1 MPSRPP
7 VIRSGSVSQDWRLP
21 LSVEKSWVYVQTLNR
36 LETSYSMFSVNLD
49 EALGLR
55 RSGQVSKA
63 NQVLC
68 VSPALCKKFSVLLLG
83 LLRAMLSHA
92 RHFGIAPNMAPLN
105 PENFQNAKS
114 QRVARFNGIL
124 NKVLLTRK
132 SQFLQKASTLI
143 ELVEDLGDNYVGAAG
158 EAGDERSYHPDA
170 SWEALDPVHYDLNT
184 SLREAVV
191 LLKSFLHALPVS
203 QLPDFQSALDKS
215 QLRPPSRVALVAEH
229 LAHRRM
235 APIKGQ

>member
-1 MPSRPP
+1 VPSRPP
-7 VIRSGSVSQDWRLP
+7 LTHSGSVSQDWRMP
-21 LSVEKSWVYVQTLNR
+21 LSVEKSGIYIQTLNR

-55 RSGQVSKA
+55 RSGQVLKA

-68 VSPALCKKFSVLLLG
+68 ISPSLCQKFSALLVG
-83 LLRAMLSHA
+83 LLRAMLTHS
-92 RHFGIAPNMAPLN
+92 RHFGISPNMAPLN
-105 PENFQNAKS
+105 PENFQNAKC
-114 QRVARFNGIL
+114 QRVARLNGIL

-132 SQFLQKASTLI
+132 SQFLQKASALI
-143 ELVEDLGDNYVGAAG
+143 DLVEDLGDNYVGAAG
-158 EAGDERSYHPDA
+158 EAGDEHSYHPDE

-191 LLKSFLHALPVS
+191 LLKSFLHAIPVS
-203 QLPDFQSALDKS
+203 QLLDFQSALDKS
-215 QLRPPSRVALVAEH
+215 QMRSPSRVSLVAGH